1 MGGFNYCSNCGFK
14 LKPRDKF
21 CPNCGVKVGIADYS
35 KIIDDKDFF
44 LRYELKIDDLRK
56 EYDSKVGN
64 AIELVKKLFDS
75 SEIKYMEFMSTINES
90 NNVFYKNVE
99 ISLDI
104 IRLSS
109 KASVKIKEE
118 LDNKIN
124 LLTEII
130 GKLKNLID
138 EIIIS
143 LSDKDKSQVE
153 NLNKELNDLINS
165 VKDY

>member
-1 MGGFNYCSNCGFK
+1 M
-14 LKPRDKF
+14 
-21 CPNCGVKVGIADYS
+21 
-35 KIIDDKDFF
+35 
-44 LRYELKIDDLRK
+44 
-56 EYDSKVGN
+56 
-64 AIELVKKLFDS
+64 
-75 SEIKYMEFMSTINES
+75 
-90 NNVFYKNVE
+90 
-99 ISLDI
+99 
-104 IRLSS
+104 
-109 KASVKIKEE
+109 KIKEE